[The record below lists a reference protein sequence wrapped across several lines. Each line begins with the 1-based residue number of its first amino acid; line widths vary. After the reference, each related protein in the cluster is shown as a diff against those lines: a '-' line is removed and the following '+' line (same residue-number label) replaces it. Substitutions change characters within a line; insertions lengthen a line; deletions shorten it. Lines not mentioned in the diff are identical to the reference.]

1 MSIVISIIQAYA
13 QERDVLSFDYKES
26 KRTQGAF
33 HFELKFPTAMQAHS
47 FCDRADKGWS
57 QVIITEILQDENLVV
72 LIAKEKEVTNA

>member
-13 QERDVLSFDYKES
+13 QERDVLTFDYKES
-26 KRTQGAF
+26 KRSKGAF

-57 QVIITEILQDENLVV
+57 QVLVSEILQDEDLVV
-72 LIAKEKEVTNA
+72 LIAREKEVKNA